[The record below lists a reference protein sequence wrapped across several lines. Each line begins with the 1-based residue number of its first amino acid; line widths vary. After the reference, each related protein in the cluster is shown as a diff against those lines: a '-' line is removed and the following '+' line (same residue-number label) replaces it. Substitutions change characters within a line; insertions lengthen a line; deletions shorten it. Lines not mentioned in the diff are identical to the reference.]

1 MASPLK
7 KKPAAAKA
15 SSKKPSGKSAPAKKV
30 PAKKPAPA
38 KKAPAKKPAPKPAP
52 AKKAPAKKPA
62 TKPAPAKKAPAKKPA
77 SKPAPAKKAPAKK
90 PAPVKKTPVKKSA
103 PAKKALAKKPASKP
117 APAKKA
123 PAKKPAPK
131 PVPAKKTPAKKPA
144 PAKKAPAKKPAPKP
158 APVKKAPAKKPA
170 PKPPEED
177 DDDLIML
184 VRPKPARRG
193 RKPKDYD
200 DEEEETDS
208 VNPDWVA
215 EQEDEAEKNA
225 ETPEPSIEEMEQG
238 ADEIEKEARNLDV
251 EKLYDDVRKHDNPP
265 EDDEDDADDG
275 RFAEDAALPPPD
287 PSAAAADGVFDW
299 DATDGASPDDDTPA
313 AAPARHDHEEHA
325 ARLRELFKRADGKGY
340 ITTDDI
346 NEVLPAEV
354 LNDSEIETY
363 MAEIQ
368 AGGIDVVSPAEAEAG
383 KTPREET
390 QAAAGKSQKSESFDD
405 PIRAYLHQM
414 GQVPLLTRE
423 EEVKIC
429 KEIEKSEKAVRQSFN
444 KFGFAPRFYL
454 KVVKQI
460 EEGTERFDRI
470 VTDKYVDSRDN
481 YIRKL
486 PQLKSALE
494 SQMAAMGAI
503 NEKFRAS
510 GLAERMLAAILASR
524 GGTDAAQK
532 SLAREIDRY
541 ARRFQKLF
549 NDFQNLFIELNFKQ
563 KEIESLASIAAGFSS
578 DDAFNGRGF
587 VSREDEYFSN
597 WRLHH
602 GNHRRLLEGR
612 RGRKPNKALKD
623 RIDRERDEVLRI
635 QADCFTPLDFAPEAL
650 EGLRAHLRDVRPAD
664 APRTVDD
671 AFAKLFVDKFLA
683 LRDALRKGL
692 EARTKMVEA
701 NLRLVISIVKKYMNR
716 GLSFLDLIQEGNTG
730 LMKAVEK
737 FEYRRGYKFSTY
749 ATWWIRQ
756 AATRAIADQARTI
769 RIPVH
774 MIETI
779 NRLLRIQKKL
789 VQELGREPT
798 HEETAAEMG
807 MSVDRVRQVF
817 KMAQQPIS
825 LQSPVGDGDD
835 AHFGDFLPD
844 PTAENPAD
852 VTAFYIL
859 RERLQQV
866 LTTLSDR
873 EREVLTFRF
882 GLDDGYS
889 RTLEEVGKQFNVT
902 RERIRQIEAKA
913 LRKLRHPSRIRHLKG
928 FL

>member
-1 MASPLK
+1 MSSNTRKSNETAKKTPP
-7 KKPAAAKA
+7 KKPAA
-15 SSKKPSGKSAPAKKV
+15 
-30 PAKKPAPA
+30 KPAPA
-38 KKAPAKKPAPKPAP
+38 KKAPPKKPAAKPAP
-52 AKKAPAKKPA
+52 AKKAPPKKPA
-62 TKPAPAKKAPAKKPA
+62 AKPAPAKKAPPKKPA
-77 SKPAPAKKAPAKK
+77 AKPAPAKKAPPKK
-90 PAPVKKTPVKKSA
+90 PAAKPAPPKKS
-103 PAKKALAKKPASKP
+103 PPKKPAAKP

-123 PAKKPAPK
+123 PP
-131 PVPAKKTPAKKPA
+131 
-144 PAKKAPAKKPAPKP
+144 
-158 APVKKAPAKKPA
+158 KKPA
-170 PKPPEED
+170 PKPPKAED
-177 DDDLIML
+177 DELIVL
-184 VRPKPARRG
+184 VQPKKPAKRG
-193 RKPKDYD
+193 RKPKDDFD
-200 DEEEETDS
+200 DLLDAEAEGEGL
-208 VNPDWVA
+208 NPDWVA

-225 ETPEPSIEEMEQG
+225 ATPEPSLEELQKG

-251 EKLYDDVRKHDNPP
+251 EKLISDVSKQDIPP
-265 EDDEDDADDG
+265 EEDDDDADDA
-275 RFAEDAALPPPD
+275 RFPMEDASLPEPE
-287 PSAAAADGVFDW
+287 AAAADGVFDW
-299 DATDGASPDDDTPA
+299 DAPDAAGPDDEPSA
-313 AAPARHDHEEHA
+313 ASAAPARHDHEEHA

-354 LNDSEIETY
+354 LNDADIDTY
-363 MAEIQ
+363 VAEIQ
-368 AGGIDVVSPAEAEAG
+368 AGGIDIVSPAEAEAG
-383 KTPREET
+383 KTPREEA
-390 QAAAGKSQKSESFDD
+390 AAAGKPQKAESFDD

-423 EEVKIC
+423 EEVRIC
-429 KEIEKSEKAVRQSFN
+429 KEIEKSEKAVRTSFN
-444 KFGFAPRFYL
+444 AFGFAPRFYL
-454 KVVKQI
+454 KVIRQI

-481 YIRKL
+481 YMRKL
-486 PQLKSALE
+486 PHLKSTLE
-494 SQMAAMGAI
+494 SLMAAMSSVS
-503 NEKFRAS
+503 EKFRAS
-510 GLAERMLAAILASR
+510 GLAGRMLAAVVAAR
-524 GGTDAAQK
+524 GETTAEQK
-532 SLAREIDRY
+532 ALAREIDKF
-541 ARRFQKLF
+541 ARRYQKSF
-549 NDFQNLFIELNFKQ
+549 VEFQNLFIELNFKQ

-597 WRLHH
+597 WRLNH
-602 GNHRRLLEGR
+602 GNLRRLLESR
-612 RGRKPNKALKD
+612 HGRKPNKNLKD
-623 RIDRERDEVLRI
+623 RIDRARGEVLRI
-635 QADCFTPLDFAPEAL
+635 QADCFTPMDFTAEAL
-650 EGLRAHLRDVRPAD
+650 EGLRAHMRAVRPAD
-664 APRTVDD
+664 APRNADD
-671 AFAKLFVDKFLA
+671 AFAKLFNDKFLA
-683 LRDALRKGL
+683 LREALRKGL

-844 PTAENPAD
+844 PTAENPSD

-913 LRKLRHPSRIRHLKG
+913 LRKLRHPSRIRHLRG

>member
-1 MASPLK
+1 MAPSKKTSKPAK
-7 KKPAAAKA
+7 KPTAKPAPAKKPVAKPAPAKKPVAKPAPAKKPVAKPAPAKKPVAKPAPAKKPAA
-15 SSKKPSGKSAPAKKV
+15 KPAPAKKPAAKPA
-30 PAKKPAPA
+30 PAKKPAAKPAPAKKPAAKPAPAKKPAAKPTAPAKKAPAAKPAPA
-38 KKAPAKKPAPKPAP
+38 KKAPAAKPAAP
-52 AKKAPAKKPA
+52 AKKAPAA
-62 TKPAPAKKAPAKKPA
+62 
-77 SKPAPAKKAPAKK
+77 
-90 PAPVKKTPVKKSA
+90 
-103 PAKKALAKKPASKP
+103 
-117 APAKKA
+117 
-123 PAKKPAPK
+123 
-131 PVPAKKTPAKKPA
+131 
-144 PAKKAPAKKPAPKP
+144 KPAPKP
-158 APVKKAPAKKPA
+158 AVD
-170 PKPPEED
+170 ED
-177 DDDLIML
+177 DGLIVL
-184 VRPKPARRG
+184 LPPKPAKRG
-193 RKPKDYD
+193 RKPKDLD
-200 DEEEETDS
+200 DMLAEDEGETL
-208 VNPDWVA
+208 NPDWVA
-215 EQEDEAEKNA
+215 EQEDDAEKNA
-225 ETPEPSIEEMEQG
+225 ETPEPSLEEMEQG

-251 EKLYDDVRKHDNPP
+251 EKIYDDVRKHDNPGS
-265 EDDEDDADDG
+265 DDDDDADDG
-275 RFAEDAALPPPD
+275 AYDPIDDASIPAPV
-287 PSAAAADGVFDW
+287 PSAAGDAVFDW
-299 DATDGASPDDDTPA
+299 DSTEGAVADDEPSAVA

-325 ARLRELFKRADGKGY
+325 ARLRELFKRADGKGF

-354 LNDSEIETY
+354 LNDAEIETY
-363 MAEIQ
+363 LAEIQ
-368 AGGIDVVSPAEAEAG
+368 AGGIDIVSPAEAEAG
-383 KTPREET
+383 RMPREET
-390 QAAAGKSQKSESFDD
+390 QAAAGKTQKSESFDD

-429 KEIEKSEKAVRQSFN
+429 KEIEKSEKAVRLNFN

-454 KVVKQI
+454 KVIRQI
-460 EEGTERFDRI
+460 EEGSERFDRI

-481 YIRKL
+481 YMHKL
-486 PQLKSALE
+486 PQLKADLE
-494 SQMAAMGAI
+494 LMMSQMAAI

-510 GLAERMLAAILASR
+510 GLAGRLVAAVVAAR
-524 GGTDAAQK
+524 GQQTAEQK
-532 SLAREIDRY
+532 ALAREVDRY
-541 ARRFQKLF
+541 ARRYQKLF

-612 RGRKPNKALKD
+612 RGRKPNKTLKE
-623 RIDRERDEVLRI
+623 RIDREYAEVQRI
-635 QADCFTPLDFAPEAL
+635 QMECFTPLDFAPEAL
-650 EGLRAHLRDVRPAD
+650 EALREHLRSSRPSD
-664 APRTVDD
+664 GPRTVDD
-671 AFAKLFVDKFLA
+671 ALAKLFTDKFLA